1 MSRCSGRHGVPPVRT
16 SPGQDSPP
24 PGSRRGGRLP
34 DRTAIPGPPVMGVEL
49 PHGGGSPVLRRGT
62 AVSARPGRP
71 LSGPRRAV
79 LRILGVQRP
88 VLGPFWGPK
97 NGLFLASCGAKPRG
111 SGGAP
116 PTNLILLRNQWRCA
130 PVSPSLPRAGTPAP
144 SAAPAPAP
152 ARRSVVVGG
161 GGGVRTGSLR
171 GSCGAE
177 FLRPAR
183 NAQLRLRKLRLRPH

>member
-1 MSRCSGRHGVPPVRT
+1 MTPSGQGSRCSGRQGNVLRSGVALLGETRDPAGEDGCRT
-16 SPGQDSPP
+16 GQWVPR
-24 PGSRRGGRLP
+24 SRRGGRLP
-34 DRTAIPGPPVMGVEL
+34 DTTAIPGPPVMGVEL

-116 PTNLILLRNQWRCA
+116 PTNLILLRNQRASQRRDAGRPQPWRVGPYA
-130 PVSPSLPRAGTPAP
+130 PVGRPSR
-144 SAAPAPAP
+144 
-152 ARRSVVVGG
+152 RRSAR
-161 GGGVRTGSLR
+161 VRPR
-171 GSCGAE
+171 
-177 FLRPAR
+177 
-183 NAQLRLRKLRLRPH
+183 